1 MRFSNDAKAEWSA
14 GLLINY
20 QLMCWA
26 CELILTLGLFE
37 LTTSTIVHITKH
49 YDAFHYFNLYILFYI
64 ISSVYGRYLLL
75 KEMPGLLHF
84 IFNFV

>member
-1 MRFSNDAKAEWSA
+1 MGFSNDAKAERSA

-37 LTTSTIVHITKH
+37 LTTSTIVHATKH
-49 YDAFHYFNLYILFYI
+49 
-64 ISSVYGRYLLL
+64 
-75 KEMPGLLHF
+75 
-84 IFNFV
+84 